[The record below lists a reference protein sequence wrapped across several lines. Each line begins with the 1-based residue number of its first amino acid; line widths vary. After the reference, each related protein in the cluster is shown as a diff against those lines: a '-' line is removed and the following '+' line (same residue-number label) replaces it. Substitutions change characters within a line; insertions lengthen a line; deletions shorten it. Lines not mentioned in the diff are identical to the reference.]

1 MKDSPEQQ
9 PLKCLIVDDEQIA
22 IKGIANHISKLD
34 FLTVNATCSS
44 ALEARG
50 ILENQSIDLM
60 FLDINMPRVSGLQIA
75 DKLHNQWPDCQ
86 LIFLKSLDEAPLTIL
101 TTAYSEY
108 ALEGY
113 QLNVVDYLL
122 KPISFQRFFQAVTKA
137 AHIFRTQLL
146 LQNNGIEET
155 TREMYIRQGDA
166 FTQISWKDILYVEGM
181 QNYLKLHFKSKTLI
195 IHQTMTSLEEILP
208 QSAFFRIHKSFLVN
222 LSHIDSIAKGRV
234 FINGKELP
242 VSALRREELLQTVVY
257 KNLISK

>member
-50 ILENQSIDLM
+50 ILENQPIDLM
-60 FLDINMPRVSGLQIA
+60 FLDINMPYLSGI
-75 DKLHNQWPDCQ
+75 D
-86 LIFLKSLDEAPLTIL
+86 FLKSLDEAPLTIL

-122 KPISFQRFFQAVTKA
+122 KPISFF
-137 AHIFRTQLL
+137 LL
-146 LQNNGIEET
+146 AL
-155 TREMYIRQGDA
+155 
-166 FTQISWKDILYVEGM
+166 
-181 QNYLKLHFKSKTLI
+181 LHFFSVQPMARIQK
-195 IHQTMTSLEEILP
+195 IHLLP
-208 QSAFFRIHKSFLVN
+208 SVP
-222 LSHIDSIAKGRV
+222 G
-234 FINGKELP
+234 
-242 VSALRREELLQTVVY
+242 
-257 KNLISK
+257 